1 MTDQTFPLF
10 GADAEPAVPWVSV
23 AKIWWLVTWR
33 ATVGSM
39 ATGMTIGIV
48 ISVAGIL
55 LGWPPLVRTTLVVTT
70 GSVVVLVWHFVAMR
84 IALQKIYADFRLNA
98 SRAP

>member
-1 MTDQTFPLF
+1 VGQRC
-10 GADAEPAVPWVSV
+10 
-23 AKIWWLVTWR
+23 KIWWLVTWR

-55 LGWPPLVRTTLVVTT
+55 LGWPPIGPHHARRDDRLRR
-70 GSVVVLVWHFVAMR
+70 GPGRHFVAMR
-84 IALQKIYADFRLNA
+84 IALQKI
-98 SRAP
+98 